1 MRKFIKK
8 IKGIFKRKRNEIEVT
23 QGGMKLINL
32 MIERENERSSK
43 IISANITYS
52 QDKEYTLVIVRR
64 V

>member
-23 QGGMKLINL
+23 QGGMRLINL

-43 IISANITYS
+43 IISANITYN